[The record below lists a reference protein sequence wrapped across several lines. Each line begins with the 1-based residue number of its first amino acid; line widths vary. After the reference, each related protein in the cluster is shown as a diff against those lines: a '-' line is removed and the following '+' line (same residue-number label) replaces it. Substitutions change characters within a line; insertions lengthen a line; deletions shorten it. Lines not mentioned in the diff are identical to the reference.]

1 MSLWYSPHP
10 KAFLREICQVVGTE
24 REHCAVSIPQ
34 HLIPSFREEL
44 LSYGRKSLGELQ
56 VLQLNPQVGLWG
68 NLAPLFNIDAGGD
81 KKLSDLPEMTLPRCR
96 NLVIFPSEKP
106 LSWEEEFLAF
116 VDTMAAHAKYC
127 KDQGKRMLWSML
139 IVIPAGSKMP
149 HEDIGLR
156 VLYWWGRLHV
166 SDLEYAIES
175 NFGASEAQEY
185 HLYCWFYA
193 LCKGVASGDPRLVEL
208 FQQQVPIDVDSLV
221 NALAGHE
228 LCTEENARLV
238 MSYLNS
244 SKYSLTRDVV
254 PQGIAAEL
262 WHCGILD
269 FDCYG
274 KPSLHPAALVAAQK
288 IDVLE
293 RLVVKGQMQVYLP
306 LVQEVHEFLYNK
318 IECLLGYKWDGRNKK
333 SFSSIKSEIGP
344 FSVYINRRFKD
355 VLPKDILR
363 EALEWR
369 DLRNSIAH
377 AQMIPFD
384 MAVSRVMAYQKLLR
398 NE

>member
-10 KAFLREICQVVGTE
+10 KAFLREICQVVGAE
-24 REHCAVSIPQ
+24 KEHCVVSIPQ
-34 HLIPSFREEL
+34 HLLPSFREEL
-44 LSYGRKSLGELQ
+44 LSYGRKSLGDFQ
-56 VLQLNPQVGLWG
+56 VLQLNPQVGLLG

-81 KKLSDLPEMTLPRCR
+81 VKLSDLPEITLLRCR
-96 NLVIFPSEKP
+96 NLVIFPPEKP

-127 KDQGKRMLWSML
+127 KDHGKHMLWSML

-175 NFGASEAQEY
+175 NFGTSEAQEY

-208 FQQQVPIDVDSLV
+208 FRQQVPIDVDTLV
-221 NALAGHE
+221 NALADHE

-238 MSYLNS
+238 TSYLNS
-244 SKYSLTRDVV
+244 CEYSLTRDVIPKGV
-254 PQGIAAEL
+254 AAEL

-269 FDCYG
+269 FDCFG
-274 KPSLHPAALVAAQK
+274 KLSLHPAALVAAQK

-306 LVQEVHEFLYNK
+306 LAQEVHEFLYRK
-318 IECLLGYKWDGRNKK
+318 IEDLLGYGWDSRDKGNFP
-333 SFSSIKSEIGP
+333 SVKSEIGP
-344 FSVYINRRFKD
+344 FSFYISKYFKD
-355 VLPKDILR
+355 KLPKDIIKV
-363 EALEWR
+363 AQGWR